1 MFLKHSFCDVCVLIL
16 LLRVTTIT
24 RPGTFAVQAQSVLGV
39 RGEVTVHAQ
48 SVLGQR
54 GYWWLPTA
62 TMI

>member
-16 LLRVTTIT
+16 LLRDTTIT

-48 SVLGQR
+48 SVLG
-54 GYWWLPTA
+54 
-62 TMI
+62 